1 MDRWKAA
8 NCRTS
13 QRGIQ
18 EQGDREVETWEF
30 IRTQLAEIRSV
41 AETTGKELNLLR
53 AVLHSICVT
62 GFDGFED
69 GCLLFRWDSKQAP
82 ENVKS
87 FMTGYL
93 DRFRVGALLKKDQS
107 INQGSQK
114 SNNEKQ

>member
-1 MDRWKAA
+1 MNAEEDLR
-8 NCRTS
+8 
-13 QRGIQ
+13 RGGTVMPKRLI
-18 EQGDREVETWEF
+18 
-30 IRTQLAEIRSV
+30 
-41 AETTGKELNLLR
+41 TT
-53 AVLHSICVT
+53 T
-62 GFDGFED
+62 FDGFED

-93 DRFRVGALLKKDQS
+93 DRFGVGALLKKDQS